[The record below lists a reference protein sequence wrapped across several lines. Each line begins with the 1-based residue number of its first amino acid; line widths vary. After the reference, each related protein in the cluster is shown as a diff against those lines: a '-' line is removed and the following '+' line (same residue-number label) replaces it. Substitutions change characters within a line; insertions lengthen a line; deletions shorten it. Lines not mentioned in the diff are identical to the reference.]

1 MIYITWNFCVDTY
14 LCLYQNLYPM
24 RNTILILILAMPTLA
39 LAHPGHGTS
48 NGNDW
53 LHYFSSPSHLAPA
66 ALLLTFAILLFM
78 LAKRSAKVR
87 DTK

>member
-1 MIYITWNFCVDTY
+1 
-14 LCLYQNLYPM
+14 M
-24 RNTILILILAMPTLA
+24 RNTILTLVLAMPTLA

-53 LHYFSSPSHLAPA
+53 FHYFSSPGHLAPA

-78 LAKRSAKVR
+78 MSKKQAKTRPNQ
-87 DTK
+87 

>member
-1 MIYITWNFCVDTY
+1 MIYITCIFRKGIY
-14 LCLYQNLYPM
+14 LCFYQNVYPM
-24 RNTILILILAMPTLA
+24 RTILTLLLAMPTLA

-53 LHYFSSPSHLAPA
+53 FHYFSSPGHLAPA

-78 LAKRSAKVR
+78 MSKKQAKTRPNQ
-87 DTK
+87 